1 MLRVGV
7 IGSGR
12 AGSAIARAISAL
24 GGHDLVGNAPD
35 AGESGTGVAGVP
47 VALVAV
53 ADADGSAAQALADE
67 LGVVCLRPR
76 AVPPLVDVT
85 VLAVPDDA
93 IAAAAADLSTAT
105 VTTATVTTATDPAAI
120 EADRSGPPP
129 ARIVVHCSGARDEGP
144 LQALADAGWVVG
156 CWHPLQ
162 AFPTPGTSVEPGI
175 TWAIT
180 GGYDVTRVLMTLT
193 EALGGEPLVLP
204 ATAKARYHAAATLA
218 SNYCVTLMAHAA
230 RLLGDVGMS
239 PEAASQALLA
249 LLRTTLSGVAQAGL
263 PGGLTGPLV
272 RGDFGTVRSHLDELG
287 DRPDTLALY
296 RAAGRATVC
305 LLADRGLPPAVV
317 AEAARLMG
325 AEPGPVNL
333 STGRQGGAPGQ
344 S

>member
-1 MLRVGV
+1 MR
-7 IGSGR
+7 
-12 AGSAIARAISAL
+12 
-24 GGHDLVGNAPD
+24 
-35 AGESGTGVAGVP
+35 
-47 VALVAV
+47 
-53 ADADGSAAQALADE
+53 
-67 LGVVCLRPR
+67 
-76 AVPPLVDVT
+76 
-85 VLAVPDDA
+85 
-93 IAAAAADLSTAT
+93 
-105 VTTATVTTATDPAAI
+105 
-120 EADRSGPPP
+120 PPP

-144 LQALADAGWVVG
+144 LQPLADAGWVVG

-162 AFPTPGTSVEPGI
+162 AFPTSGTSVEPGI

-204 ATAKARYHAAATLA
+204 AAAKARYHAAATLA

-305 LLADRGLPPAVV
+305 LLADRGLPPTVV

-325 AEPGPVNL
+325 AEPG
-333 STGRQGGAPGQ
+333 
-344 S
+344 